1 MRIATRRE
9 RRRRSGTDHPGFKN
23 PHAWP
28 PFFDRLERLTHS
40 LALTHK
46 TDSPLFILVSSD
58 RFLRQGFRFAPYP
71 LSNGWVTST
80 LDLAL
85 DLLPRAPGVQLL
97 VDVFYTEETA
107 IETLDRLR
115 RISFDYPQNLIHLIT
130 PTQDKK
136 ALRFMK
142 AVAALRIISRQSPF
156 RTLRKKLLMPQPVR
170 FSRKSHFSRDEWLIL
185 MALTQGRT
193 LKSIASDYDK
203 NYHRV
208 IYRLGRIVERLKL
221 KHRSELIHL
230 LQNLSASSIQSIR

>member
-1 MRIATRRE
+1 MRIAIRRE

-230 LQNLSASSIQSIR
+230 LQNLSASSIQPIR

>member
-1 MRIATRRE
+1 MRIAIRRE

-23 PHAWP
+23 PHDWP

-46 TDSPLFILVSSD
+46 TDSPHFILVSSD
-58 RFLRQGFRFAPYP
+58 QFLRHGFRFAPYP

-80 LDLAL
+80 LDNAL
-85 DLLPRAPGVQLL
+85 DLLPKAPGVQLL
-97 VDVFYTEETA
+97 VDIYYTDAPA

-115 RISFDYPQNLIHLIT
+115 RISFEYPQNYIHLIA

-142 AVAALRIISRQSPF
+142 AVTALRIISRHSPF
-156 RTLRKKLLMPQPVR
+156 RTLRKKLLMPQPIQ
-170 FSRKSHFSRDEWLIL
+170 FNRKSHFSRDEWLIL
-185 MALTQGRT
+185 MALTQGRS
-193 LKSIASDYDK
+193 LKSIASDHDK
-203 NYHRV
+203 DYHRI

-221 KHRSELIHL
+221 QHRSELIHL
-230 LQNLSASSIQSIR
+230 LQNLSASSN

>member
-1 MRIATRRE
+1 MRIAIRRE

-230 LQNLSASSIQSIR
+230 LQNLSASSFQPIR

>member
-1 MRIATRRE
+1 MRIAIRRE

-203 NYHRV
+203 DYHRV

-230 LQNLSASSIQSIR
+230 LQNLSASSIQPMR

>member
-1 MRIATRRE
+1 MRIAIRRE

-185 MALTQGRT
+185 MALNQGRT

-230 LQNLSASSIQSIR
+230 LQNLSASSIQPIR